1 MLRYYVQKTQDEV
14 SRLRIADYRAE
25 VPRPRS
31 RFRPRP
37 LLVQEVGGRP
47 RSAAIAA
54 PARRHRASDHS
65 GIDFD
70 TFLNYFALG
79 LLIFVLI
86 TLFYGIIAIHD
97 MPYEIAKH
105 RDHPHQDAIHAA
117 GWVSLFTLHA
127 LWPFLWIWAM
137 LYRPDRGWGIKQ
149 KTPRRATDTP
159 RSNPTRSRR
168 CMARVAEARAALGAG
183 GALMELLLILTYTA
197 ICVAVFRIFRIPV
210 NKWTLP
216 TAAFGGIFLIGFI
229 LLVMNYNHPF
239 TDNARI
245 YFATTPIMPDVKGR
259 VIEVPVRAE
268 RAAEAGRHPLQLDPA
283 PYQNEV
289 EKRRAA
295 LAEAEQNV
303 TQLKAGFDRRRRW
316 SSHTQTRPGQGSL
329 RALSEGNESARA
341 AGRDLPFSLADVEN
355 RRAHLSRRRRH
366 LAGGSRQAEQARV
379 AYESQIGGVHTS
391 VARLR
396 ADLRDAEFD
405 LDMTTVRAPG
415 PGFVT
420 QMALRPGMY
429 VIPAPLRPVMVFV
442 HEDDRTLAA
451 GFQQNALQ
459 RVRPGDEAEVAFDAV
474 PGRVFRG
481 KVVRVLDAIAP
492 GQFQASGSLQDM
504 GERLPG
510 GRAVAVIEVEQDMS
524 AYNIP
529 GGAAAQV
536 ALYTPYWHH
545 FAIIRRILL
554 RMRSWQ
560 NYVFLEGH

>member
-1 MLRYYVQKTQDEV
+1 
-14 SRLRIADYRAE
+14 
-25 VPRPRS
+25 
-31 RFRPRP
+31 
-37 LLVQEVGGRP
+37 
-47 RSAAIAA
+47 
-54 PARRHRASDHS
+54 
-65 GIDFD
+65 
-70 TFLNYFALG
+70 
-79 LLIFVLI
+79 
-86 TLFYGIIAIHD
+86 
-97 MPYEIAKH
+97 
-105 RDHPHQDAIHAA
+105 
-117 GWVSLFTLHA
+117 
-127 LWPFLWIWAM
+127 
-137 LYRPDRGWGIKQ
+137 
-149 KTPRRATDTP
+149 
-159 RSNPTRSRR
+159 
-168 CMARVAEARAALGAG
+168 
-183 GALMELLLILTYTA
+183 MELLLILTYTA
-197 ICVAVFRIFRIPV
+197 ICVAIFRIFSIPV

-216 TAAFGGIFLIGFI
+216 TAVLGGIFLIGFI

-245 YFATTPIMPDVKGR
+245 YFATTPILPDVKGR
-259 VIEVPVRAE
+259 VVEVPVEPNRSLKKGDVLF
-268 RAAEAGRHPLQLDPA
+268 RVDDA
-283 PYQNEV
+283 PYQFEV

-303 TQLKAGFDRRRRW
+303 AQLKAGFDSAEAVVASATAERD
-316 SSHTQTRPGQGSL
+316 
-329 RALSEGNESARA
+329 RAKAAYERFSQGNENARA

-355 RRAHLSRRRRH
+355 RRGVYLSAEGT
-366 LAGGSRQAEQARV
+366 LQQAVAKAEQARV
-379 AYESQIGGVHTS
+379 TYQSQIGGVHTS
-391 VARLR
+391 VAQLR

-420 QMALRPGMY
+420 QLALRPGMY
-429 VIPAPLRPVMVFV
+429 VVPAPLRPVMVFV

-492 GQFQASGSLQDM
+492 GQFQASGSMQDM

-510 GRAVAVIEVEQDMS
+510 GRAVAVIEVNQDMS

>member
-1 MLRYYVQKTQDEV
+1 
-14 SRLRIADYRAE
+14 
-25 VPRPRS
+25 
-31 RFRPRP
+31 
-37 LLVQEVGGRP
+37 
-47 RSAAIAA
+47 
-54 PARRHRASDHS
+54 
-65 GIDFD
+65 
-70 TFLNYFALG
+70 
-79 LLIFVLI
+79 
-86 TLFYGIIAIHD
+86 
-97 MPYEIAKH
+97 
-105 RDHPHQDAIHAA
+105 
-117 GWVSLFTLHA
+117 
-127 LWPFLWIWAM
+127 
-137 LYRPDRGWGIKQ
+137 
-149 KTPRRATDTP
+149 
-159 RSNPTRSRR
+159 
-168 CMARVAEARAALGAG
+168 
-183 GALMELLLILTYTA
+183 MELLLILTYAA
-197 ICVAVFRIFRIPV
+197 ICVAIFRIFSIPV

-216 TAAFGGIFLIGFI
+216 TAVLGGIFLIGFI
-229 LLVMNYNHPF
+229 LIVMNYNHPF

-259 VIEVPVRAE
+259 VIEVPVRPNE
-268 RAAEAGRHPLQLDPA
+268 LLKQGDVLFRIDPA
-283 PYQNEV
+283 PYQTEV

-303 TQLKAGFDRRRRW
+303 NQLKAGFQAAQATVEEATAQRDRAK
-316 SSHTQTRPGQGSL
+316 GSYD
-329 RALSEGNESARA
+329 RYREGNERAHA
-341 AGRDLPFSLADVEN
+341 AGRDGPFSLADVEN
-355 RRAHLSRRRRH
+355 RRTTY
-366 LAGGSRQAEQARV
+366 LAAEGALQEALAKTEQARV

-420 QMALRPGMY
+420 QVGLRPGMY

-481 KVVRVLDAIAP
+481 QVVRVLDAIAP
-492 GQFQASGSLQDM
+492 GQFQASGSMQDM

-510 GRAVAVIEVEQDMS
+510 GRAVAVIEVNQDMS